1 MAETSIVAMCAA
13 AFVAV
18 FTLLVALAIIIRLI
32 TVALPGRGLSDDTKI
47 IAAAIGSVVSAIY
60 PGARVT
66 RIEEET

>member
-1 MAETSIVAMCAA
+1 MCGT

-18 FTLLVALAIIIRLI
+18 FTLLVALAIIIRFI
-32 TVALPGRGLSDDTKI
+32 TVALPGRGPSDDSTI
-47 IAAAIGSVVSAIY
+47 IAVAIGSVVSAIY